1 MPPLTITNMTILISV
16 RKLLLTKYLTLIS
29 LLFTIVIWTLMASLI
44 FSMTKSIL
52 FVRYMYLIKGFPKR
66 RLRYPPNLGLLKKS
80 LLKWSIGINYIPNY
94 WKVDNQI
101 LTTFIISIRNLE
113 IGLLKT
119 WKMVKSHILINIFL

>member
-52 FVRYMYLIKGFPKR
+52 FVRYMYLVRGFPR
-66 RLRYPPNLGLLKKS
+66 RSLKYPANLGLLKKS

-94 WKVDNQI
+94 LKVNNQI
-101 LTTFIISIRNLE
+101 LTFIISIRNLE
-113 IGLLKT
+113 IGLLKI
-119 WKMVKSHILINIFL
+119 WKIVKPHILINIFL